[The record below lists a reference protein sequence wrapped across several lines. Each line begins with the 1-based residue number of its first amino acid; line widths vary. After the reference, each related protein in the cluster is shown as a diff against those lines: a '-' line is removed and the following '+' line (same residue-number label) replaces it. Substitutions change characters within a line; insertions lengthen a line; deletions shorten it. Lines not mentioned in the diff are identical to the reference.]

1 MMYVCRA
8 LFRDELYPPN
18 TRIVGYARSK
28 LTIDQIKEK
37 CKPYLKVQT
46 TYKMFI
52 PPILIVTIISLIIIN
67 F

>member
-1 MMYVCRA
+1 MVSHCTRPTICYDVLLHLLLRA

-37 CKPYLKVQT
+37 CKPFLKVCFYCT
-46 TYKMFI
+46 
-52 PPILIVTIISLIIIN
+52 L
-67 F
+67 